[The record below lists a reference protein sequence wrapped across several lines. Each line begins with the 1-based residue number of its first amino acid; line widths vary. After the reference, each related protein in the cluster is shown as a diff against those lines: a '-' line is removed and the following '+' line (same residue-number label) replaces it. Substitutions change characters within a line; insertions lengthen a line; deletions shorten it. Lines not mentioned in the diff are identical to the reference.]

1 MVRPLRYVPKYRHE
15 SDKPFAR
22 AGPPLG
28 ETLPLLKPLAST
40 LEVLDLSGNDLRGT
54 ITSDIEAFTK
64 LTKLVLGGM
73 RLEGA
78 FVGLCQ
84 QTARESEL
92 MCDRAH
98 RAAADDAHLDRDP

>member
-1 MVRPLRYVPKYRHE
+1 M
-15 SDKPFAR
+15 AR

-64 LTKLVLGGM
+64 LTKLALARLG
-73 RLEGA
+73 LEGA
-78 FVGLCQ
+78 FVGLCPSYRHP
-84 QTARESEL
+84 T
-92 MCDRAH
+92 
-98 RAAADDAHLDRDP
+98 PN